1 MHLAKTGWNK
11 DADILHDMTTCLEGC
26 QSSVRID
33 SLTLPTLICKRKR
46 SRSVR
51 GTIYHLQF
59 IPNSFYKK
67 KIIQRKIDSLLL
79 QTRLWC
85 NKIQNIILTSFL
97 MPVEK
102 ERRAE
107 LNCIS
112 TRTGL
117 TKNRITRCNRS
128 TRVS

>member
-46 SRSVR
+46 SSSVQ

-67 KIIQRKIDSLLL
+67 KNSK
-79 QTRLWC
+79 
-85 NKIQNIILTSFL
+85 
-97 MPVEK
+97 
-102 ERRAE
+102 
-107 LNCIS
+107 
-112 TRTGL
+112 
-117 TKNRITRCNRS
+117 KNRFVVTSNETLMQQNTKYNFDFIFNACRNR
-128 TRVS
+128 

>member
-46 SRSVR
+46 SSSVQ

-67 KIIQRKIDSLLL
+67 KNNSK
-79 QTRLWC
+79 
-85 NKIQNIILTSFL
+85 
-97 MPVEK
+97 
-102 ERRAE
+102 
-107 LNCIS
+107 
-112 TRTGL
+112 
-117 TKNRITRCNRS
+117 KNRFVVTSNETLMQQNTKYNFDFIFNACRNR
-128 TRVS
+128 

>member
-26 QSSVRID
+26 QSSVKID

-46 SRSVR
+46 SSSVQ

-67 KIIQRKIDSLLL
+67 KNNSK
-79 QTRLWC
+79 
-85 NKIQNIILTSFL
+85 
-97 MPVEK
+97 
-102 ERRAE
+102 
-107 LNCIS
+107 
-112 TRTGL
+112 
-117 TKNRITRCNRS
+117 KNRFVVTSNETLMQQNTKYNFDFIFNACRNR
-128 TRVS
+128 

>member
-46 SRSVR
+46 SSSVQ

-59 IPNSFYKK
+59 IPNSFYKQK
-67 KIIQRKIDSLLL
+67 NNSK
-79 QTRLWC
+79 
-85 NKIQNIILTSFL
+85 
-97 MPVEK
+97 
-102 ERRAE
+102 
-107 LNCIS
+107 
-112 TRTGL
+112 
-117 TKNRITRCNRS
+117 KNRFVVTSNETLMQQNTKYNFDFIFNACRNR
-128 TRVS
+128 

>member
-46 SRSVR
+46 SSSVQ

-67 KIIQRKIDSLLL
+67 KNNSK
-79 QTRLWC
+79 
-85 NKIQNIILTSFL
+85 
-97 MPVEK
+97 
-102 ERRAE
+102 
-107 LNCIS
+107 
-112 TRTGL
+112 
-117 TKNRITRCNRS
+117 KNRFVVTSNETLMQQNTKYNFDFIFNVCRNR
-128 TRVS
+128 

>member
-46 SRSVR
+46 SSSFQ

-59 IPNSFYKK
+59 IPNSFNKK
-67 KIIQRKIDSLLL
+67 KNNSK
-79 QTRLWC
+79 
-85 NKIQNIILTSFL
+85 
-97 MPVEK
+97 
-102 ERRAE
+102 
-107 LNCIS
+107 
-112 TRTGL
+112 
-117 TKNRITRCNRS
+117 KNRFVVTSNETLMQQNTKYNFDFIFNACRNR
-128 TRVS
+128 

>member
-46 SRSVR
+46 SSSVQ
-51 GTIYHLQF
+51 GMIYHLQF

-67 KIIQRKIDSLLL
+67 KNNSK
-79 QTRLWC
+79 
-85 NKIQNIILTSFL
+85 
-97 MPVEK
+97 
-102 ERRAE
+102 
-107 LNCIS
+107 
-112 TRTGL
+112 
-117 TKNRITRCNRS
+117 KNRFVVTSNETLMQQNTKYNFDFIFNACRNR
-128 TRVS
+128 

>member
-46 SRSVR
+46 SSSVQ

-97 MPVEK
+97 MPVEIDKLQIGEREKGRTQLHFNAHWFNK
-102 ERRAE
+102 ES
-107 LNCIS
+107 NY
-112 TRTGL
+112 
-117 TKNRITRCNRS
+117 
-128 TRVS
+128 

>member
-33 SLTLPTLICKRKR
+33 SLILPTLICKRKR
-46 SRSVR
+46 SSSVQ

-67 KIIQRKIDSLLL
+67 KNNSK
-79 QTRLWC
+79 
-85 NKIQNIILTSFL
+85 
-97 MPVEK
+97 
-102 ERRAE
+102 
-107 LNCIS
+107 
-112 TRTGL
+112 
-117 TKNRITRCNRS
+117 KNRFVVTSNETLMQQNTKYNFDFIFNACRNR
-128 TRVS
+128 

>member
-46 SRSVR
+46 SSSVQ

-67 KIIQRKIDSLLL
+67 KIIQRKIDSLLVTSNETL
-79 QTRLWC
+79 MQ
-85 NKIQNIILTSFL
+85 QN
-97 MPVEK
+97 
-102 ERRAE
+102 
-107 LNCIS
+107 
-112 TRTGL
+112 
-117 TKNRITRCNRS
+117 TKYNFDFIFNACRNR
-128 TRVS
+128 

>member
-33 SLTLPTLICKRKR
+33 SITLPTLICKRKR
-46 SRSVR
+46 SSSVQ

-67 KIIQRKIDSLLL
+67 KNNSK
-79 QTRLWC
+79 
-85 NKIQNIILTSFL
+85 
-97 MPVEK
+97 
-102 ERRAE
+102 
-107 LNCIS
+107 
-112 TRTGL
+112 
-117 TKNRITRCNRS
+117 KNRFVVTSNETLMQQNTKYNFDFIFNACRNR
-128 TRVS
+128 

>member
-11 DADILHDMTTCLEGC
+11 DANILHDMTTCLEGC

-46 SRSVR
+46 SSSVQ

-67 KIIQRKIDSLLL
+67 KNNSK
-79 QTRLWC
+79 
-85 NKIQNIILTSFL
+85 
-97 MPVEK
+97 
-102 ERRAE
+102 
-107 LNCIS
+107 
-112 TRTGL
+112 
-117 TKNRITRCNRS
+117 KNRFVVTSNETLMQQNTKYNFDFIFNACRNR
-128 TRVS
+128 

>member
-46 SRSVR
+46 SSSFQ

-67 KIIQRKIDSLLL
+67 KNNSK
-79 QTRLWC
+79 
-85 NKIQNIILTSFL
+85 
-97 MPVEK
+97 
-102 ERRAE
+102 
-107 LNCIS
+107 
-112 TRTGL
+112 
-117 TKNRITRCNRS
+117 KNRFVVTSNETLMQQNTKYNFDFIFNACRNR
-128 TRVS
+128 